1 MKLVW
6 TTLIIW
12 VILIVLSFF
21 IGIGDMTFLERVGGA
36 FLLAVLATGGIYG
49 SEEAIGTTR
58 KRDTG
63 LMVCHKYGHVGCGR
77 GICPKC
83 GRPMERIYS
92 EYWLGVEK

>member
-63 LMVCHKYGHVGCGR
+63 LMVCHKCGHVGGGR

-92 EYWLGVEK
+92 E